1 MSNTRQGMALS
12 CSKRSGHR
20 RPSGSSPTGSKDF
33 CAAASAITGAH
44 PLNTLSAFPAANTA
58 AYILDG
64 RQARLL
70 KPPVPR
76 RGADTMDGSVAS
88 EPTAGPD
95 EAPTSRGETKLI
107 NLALQGGGAHGAFAW
122 GVLDRLLDDHRI
134 EFDGISAT
142 SAGAMNA
149 TVFASGMA
157 AGGREGAKK
166 ALAEFWRRI
175 SQASLTSPLQPTLLD
190 RLFGHHSMG
199 QSRGF
204 VFSELMTR
212 LFLPY
217 EFNPLGQNPLRD
229 ALLDSV
235 DFTALTAKTCP
246 IKLYLAATNVRT
258 GKVKVFG
265 NSEISVDSVL
275 ASACLPFLFQ
285 AVEIDGEAYWDGGYT
300 GNPPIFP
307 LIYNCS
313 SGDVV
318 IVQLSPMRR
327 EELPHSSL
335 EILNRVNEISFNSAL
350 LREMRAIRFVT
361 RLIDD
366 GTVVDGS
373 LRRMRIHTIAAD
385 DVMAKLS
392 IASKLDGDWE
402 FLTGLRDTGRERAE
416 QWLDA
421 HFDRIGVEST
431 VDLQAVYM

>member
-1 MSNTRQGMALS
+1 
-12 CSKRSGHR
+12 
-20 RPSGSSPTGSKDF
+20 
-33 CAAASAITGAH
+33 
-44 PLNTLSAFPAANTA
+44 
-58 AYILDG
+58 
-64 RQARLL
+64 
-70 KPPVPR
+70 
-76 RGADTMDGSVAS
+76 MDGSVAS
-88 EPTAGPD
+88 EPTASPD

-166 ALAEFWRRI
+166 ALAEFWCRI
-175 SQASLTSPLQPTLLD
+175 SQATLTSPLQPTLLD
-190 RLFGHHSMG
+190 RLFVHHSMG

-217 EFNPLGQNPLRD
+217 EFNPLGQNPLRN

-258 GKVKVFG
+258 GKVKVFA

-313 SGDVV
+313 SGDVL
-318 IVQLSPMRR
+318 IVQLSPSRR
-327 EELPHSSL
+327 EELPRSSI
-335 EILNRVNEISFNSAL
+335 EILNRVNEISFNSSL
-350 LREMRAIRFVT
+350 IREMRAIRFVT
-361 RLIDD
+361 QLIDD
-366 GTVVDGS
+366 GYVANGS
-373 LRRMRIHTIAAD
+373 LRRMRIHAVAAD
-385 DVMAKLS
+385 DVMTKLGV
-392 IASKLDGDWE
+392 ASKLDANWE
-402 FLTGLRDTGRERAE
+402 FLTRLHDIGRDRAG
-416 QWLDA
+416 QWLDV
-421 HFDRIGVEST
+421 HFDRLGIEST